1 MWTYSSPPR
10 PRFLLRGG
18 WELGYSPV
26 SLEPHWDCECSLFH
40 CCAVVYKCSNKGYN
54 LEAAVFTLIIK
65 IQMSILFSSTL
76 FSLKINVKYI
86 SCIPWP
92 GTMEPMGKVPE
103 VETAGKPVCD
113 FQGIQSEQATLVS
126 YWSVD
131 VPIVFDRFVS
141 LSLNRWT
148 TDLHSSYD
156 DNRNTAFDNFLG
168 SFQLPGVVWC
178 GAISV
183 DMILLKSASFL
194 LPLTNQEPL
203 CV

>member
-1 MWTYSSPPR
+1 MKWTCIFLPSAGYEDAQLCCVSQSWVSILCVHVGVCLCGIGVWTYSSPPR

-76 FSLKINVKYI
+76 FSFKINVKYI
-86 SCIPWP
+86 SCIWPGWP

-103 VETAGKPVCD
+103 NGRKRQENQCVTSREYSQNKP
-113 FQGIQSEQATLVS
+113 
-126 YWSVD
+126 
-131 VPIVFDRFVS
+131 
-141 LSLNRWT
+141 
-148 TDLHSSYD
+148 HSSPI
-156 DNRNTAFDNFLG
+156 G
-168 SFQLPGVVWC
+168 Q
-178 GAISV
+178 
-183 DMILLKSASFL
+183 
-194 LPLTNQEPL
+194 
-203 CV
+203 